1 MKKALVIVISLLF
14 SNFLFARNEVG
25 PDGDKL
31 IWLVLG
37 LLALVLVLIFSL
49 RKSKG
54 KGTAS
59 NKRQPLFPIRRV
71 RVELNKD
78 RLYYPDKLQLIVKN
92 TGNTYIDLDR
102 PLLVFDKFW
111 LQRKFRL
118 NGSGNR
124 IFYPLYLEKGQ
135 EHTLEIDI
143 NRFYH
148 HDKTL
153 KRFPK
158 TKIIINDVRGKRLGS
173 NSVYLRKTLF
183 RF

>member
-1 MKKALVIVISLLF
+1 MKKTLVIFIFLLF
-14 SNFLFARNEVG
+14 TKILFAQNEVG

-31 IWLVLG
+31 IWVLIVALALG
-37 LLALVLVLIFSL
+37 LVFLFLFRNSK
-49 RKSKG
+49 RKS
-54 KGTAS
+54 TAS
-59 NKRQPLFPIRRV
+59 KKRRPLFSIRRV
-71 RVELNKD
+71 RVVLNKD

-92 TGNTYIDLDR
+92 IGNTYIDLDR
-102 PLLVFDKFW
+102 PMLVFDKFW

-124 IFYPLYLEKGQ
+124 IFYPLYLEKGK

-143 NRFYH
+143 NRFYQ

-158 TKIIINDVRGKRLGS
+158 TKVIIYDVKGKRLAS
-173 NSVYLRKTLF
+173 KSVYLRKTLF